1 MRIKSG
7 YRVREIAGENVVI
20 MSGQAGVDM
29 ARVITLN
36 DSSLLLWNN
45 LMSLDFTTSD
55 VERILLENYEVE
67 KCVAA
72 ADAQKWVDKM
82 QQAGL
87 IE

>member
-72 ADAQKWVDKM
+72 TDAQKWVDKM

>member
-45 LMSLDFTTSD
+45 LMSLDFTASD

-72 ADAQKWVDKM
+72 ADAQQWVDKM